1 MIWFNAL
8 ILSEA
13 KLLFL
18 SLNTNLGIAE
28 PDKKA
33 HILFWYTFS
42 NLIVVIKL
50 IKLIKMKTFL
60 KILLTALAVIV
71 LATVLPGVSVS
82 GYLSAIIVAVVI
94 ALLNMVVKPL
104 LIFFTL
110 PATIV
115 TFGLFLFVINAIII
129 LLADKLVGGFAVS
142 GFFAALLFSIL
153 LSIFRSVL
161 FSLLKE
167 KK

>member
-42 NLIVVIKL
+42 NLFFV

-82 GYLSAIIVAVVI
+82 GSLSAIIVAVVI
-94 ALLNMVVKPL
+94 ALLNMFVKPL

>member
-42 NLIVVIKL
+42 NLFFV

>member
-42 NLIVVIKL
+42 NLIVV

-115 TFGLFLFVINAIII
+115 TFGLFLFVINAILI